1 MGKWCKGEKERGN
14 KMKKLERRQRQI
26 EYALLAAVFFIL
38 CFFLYRYTVY
48 TLDSDAASE
57 LVLAKTLHE
66 EGKLLTKSWYYGSEL
81 RVFYSQLLFAP
92 LFSLT
97 GDWSMV
103 RMVGTLLMLLA
114 LLGSFSL
121 FCRAANCKA
130 AFPLAAALMLLP
142 LSRIYLDVL
151 YKFSYYLPHAIMGFL
166 IPALLVFYGKRQD
179 RGRWAYGL
187 PALAMLLSF
196 AVGLNG
202 LRLLLTV
209 QVPLALAAAL
219 LFRLGERDQQGKRL
233 LAGSGLALAAALAG
247 CGINAGLLAR
257 KYAVLDVAGIHF
269 KRFSLSGVEQVLGGL
284 MEALGYRTEA
294 GIFSPALLYCTLG
307 GLLLVLSFYASFY
320 ILRRRQAYQRGA
332 QFAAAYNLAA
342 LALLCLLYCFTDM
355 SFTGR
360 YLVQSAVLSLPPVII
375 CFQNKARFGKAGQ
388 TLLLGLMCFALVCSA
403 LHYNE
408 MRKED
413 KTRGQR
419 ECAAFLAEQGYT
431 QGYAS
436 FWNGNVLSELS
447 DGALEL
453 WVWDEQLNRVEQ
465 PGDINRFLQLR
476 AHENPPEGRLFV
488 LLSANENYYCWFTKN
503 FSQENIV
510 FKTSN
515 YSPQA
520 IDEYLIYG
528 FDSYDALAAQFGS

>member
-1 MGKWCKGEKERGN
+1 
-14 KMKKLERRQRQI
+14 MKKLESRQQQM
-26 EYALLAAVFFIL
+26 EYILLAGVFFIL
-38 CFFLYRYTVY
+38 CFFLYRYTAY

-66 EGKLLTKSWYYGSEL
+66 EGTLLTESWYYGSEL

-97 GDWSMV
+97 GDWSAV
-103 RMVGTLLMLLA
+103 RMVGTLLMLLM
-114 LLGSFSL
+114 LLGSFCL

-151 YKFSYYLPHAIMGFL
+151 YKFTYYLPHAIVGFL
-166 IPALLVFYGKRQD
+166 LPSILLFYGVKRNQ
-179 RGRWAYGL
+179 GRHSFGL
-187 PALAMLLSF
+187 LALALLLSF

-209 QVPLALAAAL
+209 NIPLGLAAAL
-219 LFRLGERDQQGKRL
+219 LLWLGERDQRAKSL
-233 LAGSGLALAAALAG
+233 LVGSGLALAAALAG

-257 KYAVLDVAGIHF
+257 KYAVLDVTGIHF
-269 KRFSLSGVEQVLGGL
+269 KSFSLSGVEQVLGGL
-284 MEALGYRTEA
+284 IEALGYRTEA
-294 GIFSPALLYCTLG
+294 GIFSPALLYCALG

-320 ILRRRQAYQRGA
+320 ILRHRQAYQPGE
-332 QFAAAYNLAA
+332 QFTAAYYLAA

-375 CFQNKARFGKAGQ
+375 CFKNKARFGKAGQ
-388 TLLLGLMCFALVCSA
+388 ILLLGLICFALVCSA

-419 ECAAFLAEQGYT
+419 ECAAFLVEQGYT

-453 WVWDEQLNRVEQ
+453 WVWDERLNRVEQ
-465 PGDINRFLQLR
+465 PEDINRFLQRR
-476 AHENPPEGRLFV
+476 AHENPPEGRIFV
-488 LLSANENYYCWFTKN
+488 LLSANENYYCWFTEN
-503 FSQENIV
+503 FKQENIV

-520 IDEYLIYG
+520 IDEYLIYS
-528 FDSYDALAAQFGS
+528 FDSYGELAVQFGS